1 MPLLGH
7 PLPTGCYWWWWFLAV
22 LMPMGCSFPINP
34 PPSSLVLHS
43 LLRPLLCCLDL
54 WSKPLKNLV
63 RIKLGRQISCTSA
76 LKSCSL
82 VRTYRKCR
90 KGRFLPA
97 RAVFPASR
105 AAHCLLQRKRQQ
117 HRGRHPTDQLSQ
129 LKSCI
134 KPTAQAGNLDWFRDT
149 LCPGRTG
156 KGHLAVMSQLSSIAL
171 RIFQTPVEEGV
182 RPSWAE
188 STIWR

>member
-7 PLPTGCYWWWWFLAV
+7 SLPTAYYWWWWFLAV

-34 PPSSLVLHS
+34 PPSSLILHS
-43 LLRPLLCCLDL
+43 LLWPLLCCLDL
-54 WSKPLKNLV
+54 WSKPLKDVV

-82 VRTYRKCR
+82 VRTSRKWR
-90 KGRFLPA
+90 KRSFLPA

-105 AAHCLLQRKRQQ
+105 AAYCFLQRKWQQ
-117 HRGRHPTDQLSQ
+117 HRGRHPTDQLLQ
-129 LKSCI
+129 LKSCV

-149 LCPGRTG
+149 LRPRRTG
-156 KGHLAVMSQLSSIAL
+156 KGHLAIMSQLPLIAP
-171 RIFQTPVEEGV
+171 RIFQTLVEEGV
-182 RPSWAE
+182 HPAWAE